1 MRSILRAGLVIQRAD
16 DTPNLLEEPGALLPE
31 MGRNWSR
38 SAGARAK
45 KKPLRSGESE
55 RKREETRRGLQ
66 VVCYIDFGIMSTP
79 F

>member
-1 MRSILRAGLVIQRAD
+1 VQSVGQRPPIQRQGHEA
-16 DTPNLLEEPGALLPE
+16 NLPEEPVALCRK
-31 MGRNWSR
+31 MGLIWSR
-38 SAGARAK
+38 CAAACAK

-66 VVCYIDFGIMSTP
+66 IVCYTDFGIMSTP